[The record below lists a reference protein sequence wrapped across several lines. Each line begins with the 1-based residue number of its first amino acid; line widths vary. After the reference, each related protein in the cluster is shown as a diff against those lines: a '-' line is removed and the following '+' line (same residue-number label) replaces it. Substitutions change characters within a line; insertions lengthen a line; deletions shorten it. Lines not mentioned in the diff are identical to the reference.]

1 MYIEFASI
9 DISPNVFLYLMA
21 TVAFVIIYRVFMN
34 TFGEPTEKKT
44 EKKPKHKIQTK
55 PVIKK

>member
-21 TVAFVIIYRVFMN
+21 TVAFVIIYRVFN
-34 TFGEPTEKKT
+34 SSFGEPTEKKT
-44 EKKPKHKIQTK
+44 EKKAKKKIQTK
-55 PVIKK
+55 PIIKK